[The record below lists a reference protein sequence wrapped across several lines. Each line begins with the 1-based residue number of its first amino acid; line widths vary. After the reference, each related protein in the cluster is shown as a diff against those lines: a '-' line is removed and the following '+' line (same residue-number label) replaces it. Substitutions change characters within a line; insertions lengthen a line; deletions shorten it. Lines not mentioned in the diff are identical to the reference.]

1 MFSWPGYGFWRHRGT
16 LQVLQVGDHGET
28 RDPVV
33 ARRENARLYAQQ
45 HSAADALVSLVLM
58 EQNEIPESHRPP
70 AWQIKSFRPSRAVVK
85 DKAVADCVGSLQE
98 FLKSPPPNVI
108 VWDDAAC
115 CADKIQIGFHSS
127 LALERLQSMNI
138 SSFVMDFTFSLGQQN
153 LCLGGIGPAALR
165 LDKRGVPS
173 MRMMPVFFI
182 LARSEDQDGQK
193 ALFLK
198 YAEAVQSFGVELT
211 HGYCDCFCFQG
222 VEAAVKSLCGFE
234 HLRLHRL
241 GSLIRN
247 STMQIFFCFTVSLQ
261 DGDFTFACVSQ

>member
-45 HSAADALVSLVLM
+45 HSAADALVLM

-70 AWQIKSFRPSRAVVK
+70 AWQIKNFRPSRAVVK

-98 FLKSPPPNVI
+98 FLKSPPPNMI
-108 VWDDAAC
+108 VWDDAVC
-115 CADKIQIGFHSS
+115 CADKIQIGFHSA

-153 LCLGGIGPAALR
+153 LCLGGVGPVALR

-211 HGYCDCFCFQG
+211 HGYCDCFYFQG
-222 VEAAVKSLCGFE
+222 VEAAVKSLGGFE
-234 HLRLHRL
+234 RLRLHRL
-241 GSLIRN
+241 GSLVRK